1 MLLSSLSSAALCAL
15 LGLVAPSRAAT
26 RTYDFTVGWVTA
38 NPDGQLERPVMGVNG
53 QWPLPYITADVG
65 DRVIV
70 NVVNDLGNQST
81 GFHFHGLYQ
90 NGTADMDGPVRVTQC
105 PIPPGG
111 SFTYN
116 FEVRFEAEFQKD
128 SFPVDHS

>member
-1 MLLSSLSSAALCAL
+1 MLSSLTNTA
-15 LGLVAPSRAAT
+15 LGLLILSLPAFVRAET
-26 RTYDFTVGWVTA
+26 RTYDFTVGWLTA
-38 NPDGQLERPVMGVNG
+38 NPDGLMERPVMGING

-70 NVVNDLGNQST
+70 NVKNDLGNQST
-81 GFHFHGLYQ
+81 GLHFHGLYQ
-90 NGTADMDGPVRVTQC
+90 YGTPHMDGPVRVTQC

-116 FEVRFEAEFQKD
+116 FEVRGDQVPDAPGL
-128 SFPVDHS
+128 SH

>member
-1 MLLSSLSSAALCAL
+1 MLWSSLSSAALCAL

-26 RTYDFTVGWVTA
+26 RTYDFTVEWVTA
-38 NPDGQLERPVMGVNG
+38 NPDGQLERPVMGING
-53 QWPLPYITADVG
+53 QWPIPYITADVG

-70 NVVNDLGNQST
+70 NVVNNLGNQST
-81 GFHFHGLYQ
+81 GLHFHGLYQ

-116 FEVRFEAEFQKD
+116 FEVRLLAELQCIL
-128 SFPVDHS
+128 